1 MKGLLLVCLS
11 LLLIVSGCAWWEP
24 KEEKSAQEL
33 VQDGVD
39 YFEAGKYKKAVESF
53 EKLRDWYPFSRYAI
67 LAELKIA
74 DAYFN
79 LESYADAIFAYEEF
93 EQLHPRNEAIPYVV
107 FRIGRSYFN
116 QIDTIDRDQSNAAKA
131 LEVYLRLIR
140 QYPDDAYAGMAKS
153 DVVACYQSLSGHEF
167 YVGTFYYKNKNYK
180 AAKARFRAVVEKY
193 PDVGHHYQALTYLAN
208 CDAWIKS
215 RFAATAGCSGA
226 MILVSA
232 CLCGQRCRYDG
243 QNQKKTGA
251 HKASGQPKH
260 SSRLSG
266 TTGRLIDPATGMP
279 PGWRRW
285 RGCAGGARPRGGPIR
300 QRSHRRLHPWCPF
313 DLGGGLVIS
322 G

>member
-1 MKGLLLVCLS
+1 MKRLLLVCLS
-11 LLLIVSGCAWWEP
+11 LLLMSVSGCAWFES

-131 LEVYLRLIR
+131 LETYLRLIR
-140 QYPDDAYAGMAKS
+140 NIRTMPTPAWPKAMWWPVTRAFPAMSFTWGRSTTKIKITKPPRHAFGRGRK
-153 DVVACYQSLSGHEF
+153 VSG
-167 YVGTFYYKNKNYK
+167 
-180 AAKARFRAVVEKY
+180 
-193 PDVGHHYQALTYLAN
+193 
-208 CDAWIKS
+208 
-215 RFAATAGCSGA
+215 
-226 MILVSA
+226 
-232 CLCGQRCRYDG
+232 CGPPLRGLDLPG
-243 QNQKKTGA
+243 Q
-251 HKASGQPKH
+251 
-260 SSRLSG
+260 L
-266 TTGRLIDPATGMP
+266 
-279 PGWRRW
+279 
-285 RGCAGGARPRGGPIR
+285 
-300 QRSHRRLHPWCPF
+300 
-313 DLGGGLVIS
+313 
-322 G
+322 